1 MQFKIVAQEIYEQA
15 YEKEWSLF
23 RSHSAQLDVLFPP
36 ELELAIKPFPPQQG
50 NYAVV
55 ASDIFVDYI
64 TTIYYHWKSQYVL
77 IPKVWLIIH

>member
-15 YEKEWSLF
+15 YEKEWRLF

-36 ELELAIKPFPPQQG
+36 ELELALKPFPPQQG

-77 IPKVWLIIH
+77 IPKV

>member
-1 MQFKIVAQEIYEQA
+1 MWFKIVAQEVYEQS
-15 YEKEWSLF
+15 YEKEWRLF
-23 RSHSAQLDVLFPP
+23 TSHSIQLDVLFPP

-64 TTIYYHWKSQYVL
+64 TTIHYH
-77 IPKVWLIIH
+77 